1 MGIKPHK
8 IVERGLALCPEGRRV
23 FTHMTVAENLDMG
36 GYTRTDAENKETLE
50 LVYEHFPRLKERLR
64 QPAGTLSGGEQQM
77 LAMGRAL
84 MSRPKMLL
92 LDEPSM
98 GLAPILVDEIFSIIR
113 QVNKTGVTVLLVEQ
127 NATKA
132 LEIADYSYVL
142 STGKI
147 VSSGEGRSLLT
158 DASVRSAYLG

>member
-1 MGIKPHK
+1 MAVADRHS
-8 IVERGLALCPEGRRV
+8 VSDGL
-23 FTHMTVAENLDMG
+23 
-36 GYTRTDAENKETLE
+36 
-50 LVYEHFPRLKERLR
+50 
-64 QPAGTLSGGEQQM
+64 
-77 LAMGRAL
+77 
-84 MSRPKMLL
+84 
-92 LDEPSM
+92 
-98 GLAPILVDEIFSIIR
+98 
-113 QVNKTGVTVLLVEQ
+113 LLVEQ

>member
-1 MGIKPHK
+1 
-8 IVERGLALCPEGRRV
+8 
-23 FTHMTVAENLDMG
+23 MTVLENLEMG
-36 GYTRTDAENKETLE
+36 AFTRRDTAGIREDLE
-50 LVYEHFPRLKERLR
+50 MVFHSFPRLKERLR
-64 QPAGTLSGGEQQM
+64 QPAGTLSGGEQQK

-98 GLAPILVDEIFSIIR
+98 GLAPILADEIFSIIR

-147 VSSGEGRSLLT
+147 VISGEGRSLLT

>member
-1 MGIKPHK
+1 
-8 IVERGLALCPEGRRV
+8 
-23 FTHMTVAENLDMG
+23 
-36 GYTRTDAENKETLE
+36 
-50 LVYEHFPRLKERLR
+50 
-64 QPAGTLSGGEQQM
+64 
-77 LAMGRAL
+77 
-84 MSRPKMLL
+84 
-92 LDEPSM
+92 M